1 MFETV
6 ALGIAAIAVAGNTSI
21 CMCTGLYTDMY
32 KCDIEMYT
40 NTHINMH
47 ILKLAPSALRY
58 GCC

>member
-21 CMCTGLYTDMY
+21 CLCTCLYTDMY
-32 KCDIEMYT
+32 KCYIEMYT
-40 NTHINMH
+40 NTRMNMH
-47 ILKLAPSALRY
+47 ILKLVPSALRY